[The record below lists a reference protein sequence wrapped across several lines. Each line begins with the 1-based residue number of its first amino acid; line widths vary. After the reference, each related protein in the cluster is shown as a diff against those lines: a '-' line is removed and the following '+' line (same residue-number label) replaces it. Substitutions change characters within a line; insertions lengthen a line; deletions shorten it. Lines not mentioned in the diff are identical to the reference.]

1 MQIWITVVLDRG
13 THFNYLPYVR
23 TLKHKRFSFFKKQRW
38 MLDKSGILLK
48 RPCLAMVR
56 SGTAVCLSVFRPDPS
71 SNRVCGKPNSRGEQ
85 ATSKVYYKFILESL
99 QMKKDLAKVNRRL
112 CRQTS
117 FGDKDCVC
125 SNRLIINLS

>member
-1 MQIWITVVLDRG
+1 
-13 THFNYLPYVR
+13 
-23 TLKHKRFSFFKKQRW
+23 

-48 RPCLAMVR
+48 KPCLAMVR
-56 SGTAVCLSVFRPDPS
+56 SGTAVCLSVCLSVLRSDPS

-125 SNRLIINLS
+125 SNRLSSILAMEQIHVRKRCGFDRDQKQAFPIVTYEHQMF